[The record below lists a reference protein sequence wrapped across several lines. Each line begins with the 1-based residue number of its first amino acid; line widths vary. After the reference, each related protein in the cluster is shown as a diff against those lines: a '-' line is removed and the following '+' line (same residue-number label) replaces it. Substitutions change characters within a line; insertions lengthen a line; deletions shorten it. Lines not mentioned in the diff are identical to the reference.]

1 MKEKGSS
8 LFPAAISM
16 QIFCARVSLRLPIEN
31 SMGRTFPQR
40 ERERSSY
47 LWWKKIQ
54 GREKPVVFI
63 LLLLFAVRAE
73 CCGGGGE
80 EREVRTARRLRGLH
94 LSKVPRISIYS
105 TKGAQG
111 ATIPILTHHVHHHPP
126 KGIRPD
132 QQRWNL
138 ASSPRFSVWF
148 AAGFTSLKENK
159 WTVKEC
165 SLLFS
170 ISIGRR
176 RQLDDFSFVFFIL
189 FLLLR
194 VVVVLGP
201 IKHTLKPSLG
211 RIKSSGIL
219 YTGSRDSYMW
229 TMLLSAFPE
238 WFHSRVQNGILPQ
251 HALLYI

>member
-1 MKEKGSS
+1 MKEKRE
-8 LFPAAISM
+8 LAFPCRYIDANLLRPRFFTAADWKLNGANIS
-16 QIFCARVSLRLPIEN
+16 
-31 SMGRTFPQR
+31 T

-94 LSKVPRISIYS
+94 LSKVSRISIYS

-138 ASSPRFSVWF
+138 GSAPVFLFDLLLDSRLWKKINGRSKSALFFFDIDWKKKTTWWLSFVSLYSFSTTAS
-148 AAGFTSLKENK
+148 
-159 WTVKEC
+159 
-165 SLLFS
+165 
-170 ISIGRR
+170 RR
-176 RQLDDFSFVFFIL
+176 RSWSD
-189 FLLLR
+189 
-194 VVVVLGP
+194 
-201 IKHTLKPSLG
+201 
-211 RIKSSGIL
+211 
-219 YTGSRDSYMW
+219 
-229 TMLLSAFPE
+229 
-238 WFHSRVQNGILPQ
+238 
-251 HALLYI
+251 